1 MSENKSSLS
10 GARSYEEM
18 GEYWD
23 NHDVGEVWDQTRPVE
38 FEVNIKSERHY
49 FPIEKELSQ
58 RLTRAAEE
66 QGVSAETLINLWV
79 QEKLAHSGS

>member
-1 MSENKSSLS
+1 MNENKASLS
-10 GARSYEEM
+10 GGRSYEEM

-23 NHDVGEVWDQTRPVE
+23 SHDVGEVWDQMRPVE
-38 FEVNIKSERHY
+38 FEVDIKSERRY
-49 FPIEKELSQ
+49 FPIERELSQ
-58 RLTRAAEE
+58 RLAKAAEA

>member
-23 NHDVGEVWDQTRPVE
+23 DHEVGEVWDQTRPVE
-38 FEVNIKSERHY
+38 FDVNIKSEKYY
-49 FPIEKELSQ
+49 FPIERDLSQ
-58 RLTRAAEE
+58 RLARAAEA

-79 QEKLAHSGS
+79 KEKLAHSGS

>member
-1 MSENKSSLS
+1 MSENRSSLS

-23 NHDVGEVWDQTRPVE
+23 SHDVGEVWDQTRPVE
-38 FEVNIKSERHY
+38 FEVNVKSERHY
-49 FPIEKELSQ
+49 FPIERELSQ
-58 RLTRAAEE
+58 RLARAAEA